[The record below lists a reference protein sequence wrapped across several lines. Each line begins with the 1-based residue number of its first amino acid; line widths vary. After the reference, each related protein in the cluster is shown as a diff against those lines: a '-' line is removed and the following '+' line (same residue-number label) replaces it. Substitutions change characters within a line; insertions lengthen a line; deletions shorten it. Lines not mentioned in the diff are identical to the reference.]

1 MDTPN
6 NPPAAPVAAPRRWL
20 RRTLIGGGVT
30 VAVLGGAVW
39 LLGRETTLQQILAQ
53 VARAS
58 GGQITIS
65 GVSGSLYGRMHI
77 GRLVY
82 RDESSVLTADQIDIN
97 WSPLQY
103 FSEGVAIST
112 LHVAQLESRATG
124 PSKPA
129 QMPAAI
135 APPFRLSIADGR
147 VAALAIVGSDGSRTE
162 LHAIKLQLDGDGQRW
177 RLRDASA
184 ETPFGAIAASA
195 EISTARPYKLS
206 ATAALAPMP
215 PAAARA
221 PSPPGAAPA
230 DTAHAALPT
239 AATPAASAGA
249 SLPPAAPP
257 RVAANASPQRAAAP
271 VTAADA
277 SFQPGAAPVIAGDA
291 SRPTGT
297 ASAVVADA
305 SRPAGTAPVVIAGA
319 SRPAGTAHGAAPG
332 ASLPP
337 AATPGVAARAPGAAA
352 AAPSASARSPLPAAA
367 ASAQPAARTGA
378 TLDAGAIQRSATRL
392 ELVASGDL
400 AQLKLDIK
408 GKSAYA
414 DGDGSLVLA
423 PFDAIPLRSIR
434 LQARGVD
441 PARFDPSLPQAA
453 LDLALDAALAGDKLS
468 GQLALEN
475 RSTAGPL
482 DQQKLPLRS
491 AAARLGGTLDNA
503 SLSGLTLDLGPAGT
517 FTGSGALRRLPKDG
531 AIDSASLRLHTERLD
546 LRGLHSSAASTRI
559 AGDISAASTGKQ
571 HTLRAALGEG
581 KLRLDAHATL
591 QDLLLT
597 VHQARLQAGKGSIN
611 ATAQASLKDD
621 QAFKANATVKHFDP
635 AALGDFPAADLNAE
649 LQASGKLAPHWRAQL
664 DATVQPS
671 TLLGQ
676 ALSGSVKLLAD
687 AQHLSNIDARL
698 AFARNTASARGAFGA
713 AQDKLEWQLDA
724 AQLAALDPRLQ
735 GSATASGIL
744 GGGYSAPRTS
754 FTTEARGL
762 AYQPARAAPVPA
774 NAGSPRPRS
783 SVPAAPA
790 ASESLIRASG
800 EAALGGTRE
809 IKLAGSATR
818 LNPAHFGAAVAG
830 NVNADFSATVRASA
844 DWLANAD
851 LRLQA
856 ASTLGSA
863 ALSGYARFAAS
874 PGRVQ
879 DSDIDLR
886 LGPNQLQAKGAFGQ
900 AQDRIDW
907 KLDAP
912 QLSLLGQ
919 GWSGNLRASGY
930 ASGGSAVRPAAGSA
944 PGTGMPTLGL
954 TLDGAHLRL
963 PGQREIAAIKGSATI
978 GSGLQPDDPLQADLT
993 VSGFNAPGLLLERL
1007 RLQASGSAGNHSIQL
1022 AAASPDFD
1030 ASTRL
1035 RGSFA
1040 ADSWSGSIDT
1050 LQNKGRFALTL
1061 QAPATLR
1068 LASRP
1073 GQGIAGLAKPEQIAL
1088 GSATLAM
1095 PEGSLRIETLEKNGP
1110 RWRSKGSASGVNA
1123 SYLAQLSDTWRSNVA
1138 SSMTLGADW
1147 SLDLS
1152 APAAKGA
1159 APALDGSLHVF
1170 REKGDITITGG
1181 ERPAPLGLRLLDAR
1195 VTVAGEQLRT
1205 QLELAGDRAGN
1216 ARLEA
1221 SAQLRDGRI
1230 PADSPLTFG
1239 ASASL
1244 PSLAWLSP
1252 LLGVQGMQ
1260 LDGALRASAAGRGT
1274 IANPLLDGEVVGEG
1288 LVINWAEQGIRLRNG
1303 ALQAKVAGDQL
1314 QLQKLRFDGA
1324 EGNVQADGWLR
1335 LANGEMSMDLKLA
1348 ADKLEVF
1355 NRPDRTL
1362 VISGNSTLVRDAKR
1376 FELDGKFKAQ
1386 RASIELP
1393 SLDTPTISE
1402 DVVILGREK
1411 PKAPASSGQPLNID
1425 LEADL
1430 GDDFTLRGKGLDAQL
1445 AGTVRVR
1452 MSERRAPRINGSI
1465 RVTNGTYAAY
1475 GQRLAIERG
1484 VLNFTGAYD
1493 NPGLNIRAVRKRP
1506 EGDELN
1512 EHNVEAGVEVR
1523 GTALAPVAKLVSTPS
1538 VPDSEKLAWLVL
1550 GHGTADM
1557 AGNEMGLLGTAA
1569 GALLGGTGGPSLAN
1583 RVGLDELGV
1592 SQAKGLEST
1601 VVTVGKKLSSR
1612 AYLSFEQGAG
1622 SATSLVKLRYKI
1634 NSRVSLQ
1641 LQTGT
1646 NNALDVLYSWAFD

>member
-1 MDTPN
+1 MDTPS
-6 NPPAAPVAAPRRWL
+6 NPPSPPAGAPADAPAVPRRKWL

-30 VAVLGGAVW
+30 LAVLGGAVW

-58 GGQITIS
+58 GGQITIT

-82 RDESSVLTADQIDIN
+82 RDESSVLTADRIDIN

-103 FSEGVAIST
+103 FSEGVAISE
-112 LHVAQLESRATG
+112 LHVAQLESRSTG
-124 PSKPA
+124 PANPA

-135 APPFRLSIADGR
+135 APPFRLRIADGR

-162 LHAIKLQLDGDGQRW
+162 LHAIKLQLQGDGQHW
-177 RLRDASA
+177 QLKDASA
-184 ETPFGAIAASA
+184 ETPIGAIAASA

-215 PAAARA
+215 PAAN
-221 PSPPGAAPA
+221 GA
-230 DTAHAALPT
+230 T
-239 AATPAASAGA
+239 
-249 SLPPAAPP
+249 
-257 RVAANASPQRAAAP
+257 Q
-271 VTAADA
+271 
-277 SFQPGAAPVIAGDA
+277 
-291 SRPTGT
+291 
-297 ASAVVADA
+297 
-305 SRPAGTAPVVIAGA
+305 
-319 SRPAGTAHGAAPG
+319 AAPG
-332 ASLPP
+332 APTPRP
-337 AATPGVAARAPGAAA
+337 A
-352 AAPSASARSPLPAAA
+352 
-367 ASAQPAARTGA
+367 
-378 TLDAGAIQRSATRL
+378 LDANAIQRSATRL

-400 AQLKLDIK
+400 AQLKLDVK
-408 GKSAYA
+408 GKSSYA
-414 DGDGSLVLA
+414 NGDGTLVLT
-423 PFDAIPLRSIR
+423 PFEAIPLRSIR
-434 LQARGVD
+434 LQARGID
-441 PARFDPSLPQAA
+441 PARFDPAWPQAA
-453 LDLALDAALAGDKLS
+453 LDLALETAIAGDKLS
-468 GQLALEN
+468 GQLAMTN
-475 RSTAGPL
+475 RSTPGPL
-482 DQQKLPLRS
+482 DQQKLPLHS
-491 AAARLGGTLDNA
+491 AAARLGGTLNNA
-503 SLSGLTLDLGPAGT
+503 ALNGVLLDLGHAGK
-517 FTGSGALRRLPKDG
+517 FTGSGTLRRQPKDG

-546 LRGLHSSAASTRI
+546 LRGLHSTAASTAI
-559 AGDISAASTGKQ
+559 AGDISAESQGKQ

-581 KLRLDAHATL
+581 KLRLDVHATL

-597 VHQARLQAGKGSIN
+597 VHQARLQAGQGSIN

-621 QAFKANATVKHFDP
+621 KAFKAKATVKRFDP
-635 AALGDFPAADLNAE
+635 AVLGAFPAADLNAE
-649 LQASGKLAPHWRAQL
+649 LQASGKLIPQWRAQAE
-664 DATVQPS
+664 ATIQSS
-671 TLLGQ
+671 TLLGHP
-676 ALSGSVKLLAD
+676 LSGNIKLAAD
-687 AQHLSNIDARL
+687 QQHLSGIDARL
-698 AFARNTASARGAFGA
+698 AFARNNASARGAFGA

-724 AQLAALDPRLQ
+724 AQLAALAPQLQ
-735 GSATASGIL
+735 GSATASGTL
-744 GGGYSAPRTS
+744 TGGYADPRTS
-754 FTTEARGL
+754 FSAEARGL
-762 AYQPARAAPVPA
+762 AYQPPRTATGVPA
-774 NAGSPRPRS
+774 AAGPAGAGAGTRGTARNAI
-783 SVPAAPA
+783 PAAPA
-790 ASESLIRASG
+790 RSDSIIRASG
-800 EAALGGTRE
+800 EALLAGTRE
-809 IKLAGSATR
+809 IKMTGSAAR
-818 LNPAHFGAAVAG
+818 LNPANFGATVAG

-851 LRLQA
+851 LRLQP

-874 PGRVQ
+874 PGQVH

-886 LGPNQLQAKGAFGQ
+886 LGPNQLQAKGGFGKP
-900 AQDRIDW
+900 QDRIDW

-912 QLSLLGQ
+912 QLAVLGRD
-919 GWSGNLRASGY
+919 WSGSLRANGY
-930 ASGGSAVRPAAGSA
+930 ASGGTGSNATTAPAASA
-944 PGTGMPTLGL
+944 RAGAASGTLRAPDAAQRSARAPANNTANNAAALLPTFGI
-954 TLDGAHLRL
+954 TLDGARLRL

-978 GSGLQPDDPLQADLT
+978 GTAFRSDDPLQADLT
-993 VSGFNAPGLLLERL
+993 VSGFSAPGILLDRL
-1007 RLQASGSAGNHSIQL
+1007 RLQASGSAGSHAIQL
-1022 AAASPDFD
+1022 AAANPDFD

-1040 ADSWSGSIDT
+1040 GDSWSGSIDA

-1068 LASRP
+1068 IAARP
-1073 GQGIAGLAKPEQIAL
+1073 GQGMAGLASPEQLAL
-1088 GSATLAM
+1088 GSATIAM
-1095 PEGSLRIETLEKNGP
+1095 PEGSLRIDTLEKNGQ
-1110 RWRSKGSASGVNA
+1110 RWRSKGSAAGVNA

-1138 SSMTLGADW
+1138 STMTLGADW
-1147 SLDLS
+1147 AFDLA
-1152 APAAKGA
+1152 APATKGA

-1195 VTVAGEQLRT
+1195 LTVAGDQLRT
-1205 QLELAGDRAGN
+1205 QLDLAGDRAGN
-1216 ARLEA
+1216 ARVEA

-1230 PADSPLTFG
+1230 PSDSPLTFG

-1244 PSLAWLSP
+1244 PSIAWLSP

-1324 EGNVQADGWLR
+1324 DGNVQAGGWLR

-1362 VISGNSTLVRDAKR
+1362 VVSGNSTLVRDAKR
-1376 FELDGKFKAQ
+1376 FELDGKFKAH
-1386 RASIELP
+1386 RATIELP
-1393 SLDTPTISE
+1393 SLDSPTISE
-1402 DVVILGREK
+1402 DVVILGRDK
-1411 PKAPASSGQPLNID
+1411 PKAPAASGQPLNID

-1452 MSERRAPRINGSI
+1452 MTERRAPRVNGSI
-1465 RVTNGTYAAY
+1465 HVTSGTYAAY

-1506 EGDELN
+1506 EGDELS

>member
-1 MDTPN
+1 METPRT
-6 NPPAAPVAAPRRWL
+6 PPAAPADAPAAPPRRTWL

-30 VAVLGGAVW
+30 LAVLGGAAW

-58 GGQITIS
+58 GGQITIT

-82 RDESSVLTADQIDIN
+82 RDASSLLTAERIDIN

-103 FSEGVAIST
+103 FSEGVAISE
-112 LHVAQLESRATG
+112 LHIARVESRATG
-124 PSKPA
+124 PSEPA
-129 QMPAAI
+129 RMPASI

-147 VAALAIVGSDGSRTE
+147 VAALAIVGLDGSRTD
-162 LHAIKLQLDGDGQRW
+162 LHAIKLQLQGDGQRW
-177 RLRDASA
+177 QLKDASA
-184 ETPFGAIAASA
+184 ETPIGAIAASA
-195 EISTARPYKLS
+195 DISTARPYKLN

-215 PAAARA
+215 PAAPA
-221 PSPPGAAPA
+221 PAAPA
-230 DTAHAALPT
+230 AHT
-239 AATPAASAGA
+239 GATPAASSGQAATAGA
-249 SLPPAAPP
+249 
-257 RVAANASPQRAAAP
+257 R
-271 VTAADA
+271 TA
-277 SFQPGAAPVIAGDA
+277 
-291 SRPTGT
+291 
-297 ASAVVADA
+297 
-305 SRPAGTAPVVIAGA
+305 
-319 SRPAGTAHGAAPG
+319 
-332 ASLPP
+332 
-337 AATPGVAARAPGAAA
+337 
-352 AAPSASARSPLPAAA
+352 
-367 ASAQPAARTGA
+367 
-378 TLDAGAIQRSATRL
+378 LDAGAIQRSATRL

-400 AQLKLDIK
+400 AQLKLDVK
-408 GKSAYA
+408 GKSSYA
-414 DGDGSLVLA
+414 NGDGALVLA
-423 PFDAIPLRSIR
+423 PFDPIPLRNIR

-441 PARFDPSLPQAA
+441 PARFDPAWPHAA
-453 LDLALDAALAGDKLS
+453 LDLALDAAIAGDKLS
-468 GQLALEN
+468 GQLAVAN
-475 RSTAGPL
+475 RSAAGPL
-482 DQQKLPLRS
+482 DQQKLPLHR
-491 AAARLGGTLDNA
+491 AAARLGGTLNNA
-503 SLSGLTLDLGPAGT
+503 SLDGITLDLGPAGK

-531 AIDSASLRLHTERLD
+531 AIDHASLRLHTDRLD
-546 LRGLHSSAASTRI
+546 LRGLHGSAASTSI
-559 AGDISAASTGKQ
+559 AGDISADSSGQQ

-591 QDLLLT
+591 KDLLLT
-597 VHQARLQAGKGSIN
+597 VHQARLQAGTGSVS

-621 QAFKANATVKHFDP
+621 KAFKANAKVQRFDP
-635 AALGDFPAADLNAE
+635 AVLGDFPAAELNAE
-649 LQASGKLAPHWRAQL
+649 LQASGKLAPHWRAQVE
-664 DATVQPS
+664 ATVQPS
-671 TLLGQ
+671 KLLGQ
-676 ALSGSVKLLAD
+676 ALSGSIKLAAD
-687 AQHLSNIDARL
+687 PQHLHDIDARL
-698 AFARNTASARGAFGA
+698 AFARNSASARGAFGGL
-713 AQDKLEWQLDA
+713 QDKLEWQLDA
-724 AQLAALDPRLQ
+724 AQLAALNPQLQ
-735 GSATASGIL
+735 GSASASGTL
-744 GGGYSAPRTS
+744 SGGYGAPRTS
-754 FTTEARGL
+754 FNAEARGL
-762 AYQPARAAPVPA
+762 AYQPARPATAGTRPASSAPASARARSALPA
-774 NAGSPRPRS
+774 P
-783 SVPAAPA
+783 PAAGD
-790 ASESLIRASG
+790 SIVRASG
-800 EAALGGTRE
+800 EAALSGTRE
-809 IKLAGSATR
+809 IKLAGSASR

-844 DWLANAD
+844 DWLAQAD
-851 LRLQA
+851 LRLQT
-856 ASTLGSA
+856 STLGNA
-863 ALSGYARFAAS
+863 ALGGHARFAAS

-886 LGPNQLQAKGAFGQ
+886 LGPNQLQAKGAFGKP
-900 AQDRIDW
+900 QDRLDW

-912 QLSLLGQ
+912 QLAVLGQ

-930 ASGGSAVRPAAGSA
+930 ASSGASPAASGA
-944 PGTGMPTLGL
+944 AGARPTLGL

-978 GSGLQPDDPLQADLT
+978 GTALQPDDPLQADLT
-993 VSGFNAPGLLLERL
+993 VTGFNAPGLLLDRL
-1007 RLQASGSAGNHSIQL
+1007 RLQASGNAGSHTIQL
-1022 AAASPDFD
+1022 AAANPDFD

-1040 ADSWSGSIDT
+1040 PDSWNGSIDA

-1068 LASRP
+1068 LAARP
-1073 GQGIAGLAKPEQIAL
+1073 GQGIAGLASPEQLAL
-1088 GSATLAM
+1088 GSATVAM
-1095 PEGSLRIETLEKNGP
+1095 PEGSLRIDTLEKNGL

-1138 SSMTLGADW
+1138 STMTLGADW
-1147 SLDLS
+1147 SLELA
-1152 APAAKGA
+1152 APASKGA
-1159 APALDGSLHVF
+1159 APALDGALHLF

-1195 VTVAGEQLRT
+1195 VTVAGDQLRT

-1244 PSLAWLSP
+1244 PSIAWLSP

-1303 ALQAKVAGDQL
+1303 ALLAKVAGDQL

-1324 EGNVQADGWLR
+1324 DGNVQAGGWLR

-1348 ADKLEVF
+1348 ADRLEVF

-1362 VISGNSTLVRDAKR
+1362 VVSGNSTLVRDAKR
-1376 FELDGKFKAQ
+1376 FELDGKFKAH

-1393 SLDTPTISE
+1393 ALDTPTISD
-1402 DVVILGREK
+1402 DVVILGRDK
-1411 PKAPASSGQPLNID
+1411 PKAPAASGQPLNID

-1452 MSERRAPRINGSI
+1452 MTERRAPRVNGSI
-1465 RVTNGTYAAY
+1465 HVTSGTYAAY

-1622 SATSLVKLRYKI
+1622 TATSLVKLRYKI

>member
-6 NPPAAPVAAPRRWL
+6 NPPAPPVPSAAPRRAWL
-20 RRTLIGGGVT
+20 RRTLIGSGVT
-30 VAVLGGAVW
+30 LAVLGGAVW

-65 GVSGSLYGRMHI
+65 DVSGSLYGRMHI

-82 RDESSVLTADQIDIN
+82 RDESSVLTADRIDIN

-103 FSEGVAIST
+103 FSEGVAISE
-112 LHVAQLESRATG
+112 LHVAQVESRSTG

-135 APPFRLSIADGR
+135 APPFRLRIADGR
-147 VAALAIVGSDGSRTE
+147 VAALALVGIDGSRTE
-162 LHAIKLQLDGDGQRW
+162 LHAIKLQLQGDGQRW
-177 RLRDASA
+177 QLKDASA
-184 ETPFGAIAASA
+184 ETPIGAIAASA
-195 EISTARPYKLS
+195 EISTVRPYKLS
-206 ATAALAPMP
+206 ATAALTPLP
-215 PAAARA
+215 PAANGAAPQAATQAAPGARPGPLAGGNARA
-221 PSPPGAAPA
+221 EQASLGDARSSGAAPA
-230 DTAHAALPT
+230 
-239 AATPAASAGA
+239 G
-249 SLPPAAPP
+249 P
-257 RVAANASPQRAAAP
+257 RA
-271 VTAADA
+271 
-277 SFQPGAAPVIAGDA
+277 
-291 SRPTGT
+291 
-297 ASAVVADA
+297 
-305 SRPAGTAPVVIAGA
+305 
-319 SRPAGTAHGAAPG
+319 
-332 ASLPP
+332 
-337 AATPGVAARAPGAAA
+337 
-352 AAPSASARSPLPAAA
+352 
-367 ASAQPAARTGA
+367 PAARPA
-378 TLDAGAIQRSATRL
+378 LDANAIQRSATRL

-400 AQLKLDIK
+400 AQLKLDVK
-408 GKSAYA
+408 GKSSYA
-414 DGDGSLVLA
+414 NGDGTLVLA
-423 PFDAIPLRSIR
+423 PFDAIALRTIR
-434 LQARGVD
+434 LQARGID
-441 PARFDPSLPQAA
+441 PARFDPAWPQAT
-453 LDLALDAALAGDKLS
+453 LDLALDTAITGDKLS
-468 GQLALEN
+468 GQLALTN
-475 RSTAGPL
+475 RSAAGPL
-482 DQQKLPLRS
+482 DQQKLPLHS
-491 AAARLGGTLDNA
+491 AAAHLGGTLNNA
-503 SLSGLTLDLGPAGT
+503 TLSGVLLDLGHAGK
-517 FTGSGALRRLPKDG
+517 FTGSGALRRQPKDG
-531 AIDSASLRLHTERLD
+531 ALDSASLRLHTDRLD
-546 LRGLHSSAASTRI
+546 LRGLHGAAASTAI
-559 AGDISAASTGKQ
+559 AGDISAASQGQQ

-591 QDLLLT
+591 QNLLLT
-597 VHQARLQAGKGSIN
+597 VHQARLQAGQGSVS

-621 QAFKANATVKHFDP
+621 KAFHAKATVKRFDP
-635 AALGDFPAADLNAE
+635 AVLGAFPAADLNAE
-649 LQASGKLAPHWRAQL
+649 LQASGKLAPHWRAQVA
-664 DATVQPS
+664 ATIQSS
-671 TLLGQ
+671 TLLGHP
-676 ALSGSVKLLAD
+676 LSGSIKLAAD
-687 AQHLSNIDARL
+687 EQHLSGIDARL
-698 AFARNTASARGAFGA
+698 ALARNNASARGAFGA

-724 AQLAALDPRLQ
+724 AQLAALAPQLQ
-735 GSATASGIL
+735 GSATASGTL
-744 GGGYSAPRTS
+744 SGGYAAPRTS
-754 FTTEARGL
+754 FSAEARGL
-762 AYQPARAAPVPA
+762 TYQPPRAANAAAASTAPA
-774 NAGSPRPRS
+774 PAGASGNARS
-783 SVPAAPA
+783 SVPAPPA
-790 ASESLIRASG
+790 RSDSIIRASG
-800 EAALGGTRE
+800 EASLAGTRE
-809 IKLAGSATR
+809 IKLAGSAIR
-818 LNPAHFGAAVAG
+818 LNPANFGATVAG
-830 NVNADFSATVRASA
+830 NVNADFSATLRASA

-851 LRLQA
+851 LRLQP

-863 ALSGYARFAAS
+863 ALSGYAKFAAS
-874 PGRVQ
+874 PGQVH

-886 LGPNQLQAKGAFGQ
+886 LGPNQLQAKGGFGKP
-900 AQDRIDW
+900 QDRIDW

-912 QLSLLGQ
+912 QLAVLGRD
-919 GWSGNLRASGY
+919 WSGSLRANGY
-930 ASGGSAVRPAAGSA
+930 ASGGSASTTAPAASTRQR
-944 PGTGMPTLGL
+944 PGTTPRSDASPASNAPALLPTLGI
-954 TLDGAHLRL
+954 TLDGTRLRL

-978 GSGLQPDDPLQADLT
+978 GTALRNDDPLQADLT
-993 VSGFNAPGLLLERL
+993 LTGFSAPGILLDRL
-1007 RLQASGSAGNHSIQL
+1007 RLQASGSAGSHTIQL
-1022 AAASPDFD
+1022 AAANPDFD
-1030 ASTRL
+1030 ANTRL

-1040 ADSWSGSIDT
+1040 PDSWNGSIDA

-1061 QAPATLR
+1061 QAPAALR
-1068 LASRP
+1068 IAARA
-1073 GQGIAGLAKPEQIAL
+1073 GQGIAGLASPEQLAL
-1088 GSATLAM
+1088 GSAAIAM
-1095 PEGSLRIETLEKNGP
+1095 PEGSLRIDTLEKNGL
-1110 RWRSKGSASGVNA
+1110 RWRSKGSATGVNA

-1147 SLDLS
+1147 SLDLA
-1152 APAAKGA
+1152 APATKGA

-1195 VTVAGEQLRT
+1195 LTVTGDQLRT
-1205 QLELAGDRAGN
+1205 QLDLAGDRAGN

-1221 SAQLRDGRI
+1221 SARLRDGRI

-1244 PSLAWLSP
+1244 PSIAWLSP

-1303 ALQAKVAGDQL
+1303 ALQAKVTGDQL

-1324 EGNVQADGWLR
+1324 DGNVQAGGWLR

-1362 VISGNSTLVRDAKR
+1362 VVSGNSTLVRDAKR
-1376 FELDGKFKAQ
+1376 FELDGKFKAH
-1386 RASIELP
+1386 RATIELP
-1393 SLDTPTISE
+1393 SLDSPTISE
-1402 DVVILGREK
+1402 DVVILGRDK
-1411 PKAPASSGQPLNID
+1411 PKASATGGQPLNID

-1445 AGTVRVR
+1445 AGSVRVR
-1452 MSERRAPRINGSI
+1452 MTERRAPRVNGSI
-1465 RVTNGTYAAY
+1465 HVTSGTYAAY

-1506 EGDELN
+1506 EGDELS

>member
-1 MDTPN
+1 MDTPHAAPS
-6 NPPAAPVAAPRRWL
+6 PPAAPRRKWL
-20 RRTLIGGGVT
+20 RRTLLGGGVT
-30 VAVLGGAVW
+30 LAVLGGAVW
-39 LLGRETTLQQILAQ
+39 LLGRETTLQQIVAQ

-82 RDESSVLTADQIDIN
+82 RDESSVLTAERIDIN

-103 FSEGVAIST
+103 FSEGVAISE
-112 LHVAQLESRATG
+112 LHVAHLESRSTG
-124 PSKPA
+124 PAKPA
-129 QMPAAI
+129 QMPASI
-135 APPFRLSIADGR
+135 APPFRLRIADGR
-147 VAALAIVGSDGSRTE
+147 IAALAMVGNDGSRTE
-162 LHAIKLQLDGDGQRW
+162 LHAIKLQLQGDGQRW
-177 RLRDASA
+177 QLKDASA
-184 ETPFGAIAASA
+184 ETPVGAIAASA

-215 PAAARA
+215 PAAGSATA
-221 PSPPGAAPA
+221 VAPA
-230 DTAHAALPT
+230 PKARPAL
-239 AATPAASAGA
+239 
-249 SLPPAAPP
+249 
-257 RVAANASPQRAAAP
+257 
-271 VTAADA
+271 DA
-277 SFQPGAAPVIAGDA
+277 S
-291 SRPTGT
+291 
-297 ASAVVADA
+297 
-305 SRPAGTAPVVIAGA
+305 
-319 SRPAGTAHGAAPG
+319 
-332 ASLPP
+332 
-337 AATPGVAARAPGAAA
+337 
-352 AAPSASARSPLPAAA
+352 
-367 ASAQPAARTGA
+367 
-378 TLDAGAIQRSATRL
+378 AIQRSATRL
-392 ELVASGDL
+392 ELVAGGDL
-400 AQLKLDIK
+400 AQLKLDVK
-408 GKSAYA
+408 GTSSYA
-414 DGDGSLVLA
+414 NGDGTLVLA
-423 PFDAIPLRSIR
+423 PFDAIPLRSMR
-434 LQARGVD
+434 LQARGID
-441 PARFDPSLPQAA
+441 PARFDPAWPQAA
-453 LDLALDAALAGDKLS
+453 LDLVLESAITGDKLS
-468 GQLALEN
+468 GQLALTN
-475 RSTAGPL
+475 RSTPGPL
-482 DQQKLPLRS
+482 DQHQLPLRS
-491 AAARLGGTLDNA
+491 AAARLGGTLNNA
-503 SLSGLTLDLGPAGT
+503 VLNGVLLDLGQAGK
-517 FTGSGALRRLPKDG
+517 FSGSGALQRAAKDG
-531 AIDSASLRLHTERLD
+531 ASDHASLRLHTDRLD
-546 LRGLHSSAASTRI
+546 LRGLHSATASTAI
-559 AGDISAASTGKQ
+559 AGDISAESQGKQ

-581 KLRLDAHATL
+581 KLRLDLHATL

-597 VHQARLQAGKGSIN
+597 VHQARLQAGQGSMS
-611 ATAQASLKDD
+611 ASAQASLKDD
-621 QAFKANATVKHFDP
+621 KAFTARATVQRFDP
-635 AALGDFPAADLNAE
+635 AVLGAFPSADLNAD
-649 LQASGKLAPHWRAQL
+649 LQASGKLAPHWRAQAE
-664 DATVQPS
+664 ATVRPS
-671 TLLGQ
+671 TLLGHP
-676 ALSGSVKLLAD
+676 LSGSIKLTAD
-687 AQHLSNIDARL
+687 EQHLTGIDARL
-698 AFARNTASARGAFGA
+698 AFARNNASARGAFGA
-713 AQDKLEWQLDA
+713 AQDKLAWQLDA
-724 AQLAALDPRLQ
+724 PQLAALAAPLQ
-735 GSATASGIL
+735 GSASASGTL
-744 GGGYSAPRTS
+744 SGGYGAPRTS
-754 FTTEARGL
+754 FSAEARGL
-762 AYQPARAAPVPA
+762 AYQAPGGNGASAAR
-774 NAGSPRPRS
+774 SD
-783 SVPAAPA
+783 SV
-790 ASESLIRASG
+790 IRASG
-800 EAALGGTRE
+800 EAALTGTRE
-809 IKLAGSATR
+809 VKLAGSAAR
-818 LNPAHFGAAVAG
+818 LNPASFGAPVAG
-830 NVNADFSATVRASA
+830 NVNADFSATVRAGA
-844 DWLANAD
+844 DWLAHAD

-863 ALSGYARFAAS
+863 ALSGHARISAS
-874 PGRVQ
+874 PGQVQ

-886 LGPNQLQAKGAFGQ
+886 LGPNQLQAKGAFGKP
-900 AQDRIDW
+900 QDRIDW

-912 QLSLLGQ
+912 QLAVLGRD
-919 GWSGNLRASGY
+919 WSGSLRANGY
-930 ASGGSAVRPAAGSA
+930 ASGAGKDAAA
-944 PGTGMPTLGL
+944 ALPTLGL
-954 TLDGAHLRL
+954 TLDGVRLRL
-963 PGQREIAAIKGSATI
+963 PGQREVASIKGSATI
-978 GSGLQPDDPLQADLT
+978 GTALREDDPLQADLALT
-993 VSGFNAPGLLLERL
+993 GFSAPGILLDRL
-1007 RLQASGSAGNHSIQL
+1007 RLQASGSAGSHAIQL
-1022 AAASPDFD
+1022 TAANPDFD

-1035 RGSFA
+1035 RGSLA
-1040 ADSWSGSIDT
+1040 GDSWNGSIDA

-1068 LASRP
+1068 VAGRP
-1073 GQGIAGLAKPEQIAL
+1073 GQGVAGLASPEQIAL
-1088 GSATLAM
+1088 GSATIAM
-1095 PEGSLRIETLEKNGP
+1095 PEGSLRIDTLAKNGQ
-1110 RWRSKGSASGVNA
+1110 RWRSKGSAAGVNA

-1147 SLDLS
+1147 SFDLA

-1195 VTVAGEQLRT
+1195 LTVAGDQLRT
-1205 QLELAGDRAGN
+1205 QLDLAGDRAGN

-1244 PSLAWLSP
+1244 PSIAWLSP

-1324 EGNVQADGWLR
+1324 DGNVQADGWLR
-1335 LANGEMSMDLKLA
+1335 LAKGEVSMDLKLA
-1348 ADKLEVF
+1348 ANKLEVF

-1362 VISGNSTLVRDAKR
+1362 IVSGNSTLVRDAKR
-1376 FELDGKFKAQ
+1376 FELEGKFKAH

-1393 SLDTPTISE
+1393 SLDSPTISE
-1402 DVVILGREK
+1402 DVVILGRDK
-1411 PKAPASSGQPLNID
+1411 PKAAAASGQPLSID

-1452 MSERRAPRINGSI
+1452 MTERRAPRVNGSI
-1465 RVTNGTYAAY
+1465 HVTSGTYAAY

-1523 GTALAPVAKLVSTPS
+1523 GTALAPSAKLVSTPS

-1634 NSRVSLQ
+1634 NSRISLQ